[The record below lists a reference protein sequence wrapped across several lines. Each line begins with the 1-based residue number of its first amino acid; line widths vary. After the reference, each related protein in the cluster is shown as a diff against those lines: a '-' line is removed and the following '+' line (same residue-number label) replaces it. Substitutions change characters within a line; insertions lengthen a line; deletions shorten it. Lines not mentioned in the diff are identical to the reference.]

1 MTCAF
6 KRAWGG
12 LVRLVC
18 EFHIQGL
25 INKQPRPVRAEIG
38 DLSGQFF
45 FERIVCLASSVRTV
59 LCFLYKKIEK
69 GLQRWHFEGF
79 SGLLCTLGSQF
90 GGSVFKV
97 RSLKVRAAKRVI
109 VVGGAF

>member
-1 MTCAF
+1 M
-6 KRAWGG
+6 GG

-25 INKQPRPVRAEIG
+25 INKQPRPVKPRLVIC
-38 DLSGQFF
+38 QVNF

-69 GLQRWHFEGF
+69 GLQRWHFEERVF

-97 RSLKVRAAKRVI
+97 RSL
-109 VVGGAF
+109 